1 MQQHASA
8 VEHPFR
14 STRTRTLL
22 VVLLASA
29 MVAALM
35 PLSTG
40 TTAFADEHEFTDLS
54 DDNVHRD
61 NVLALVEAGVI
72 SGFGDGTFRP
82 SNAVNRGQ
90 FATYLAGVGGLEEA
104 DGPYDFSD
112 IEGSVHAGN
121 IQALSEAGIISGRA
135 DGTYGPGDTIRRD
148 QAASLLVG
156 WLQAKGL
163 ADGPF
168 DDVSEDNVHARNVN
182 VLADLG
188 VLSGRSAD
196 TFMPAAS
203 LQRDQTASIVLAAA
217 EVLAEVDFSL
227 HVLHINDGESA
238 LLPDADAGFPG
249 VARFA
254 EDLLALRDAIDDGA
268 PDRASVTISAGDNFL
283 AGPRLN
289 ASLAAD
295 APEFYDAIVYDYLEF
310 DAMTIGNHEFDFGPD
325 VLADFIEAI
334 EDIPF
339 LSANL
344 DVTGEE
350 RLEDLVTEGRL
361 AASEVVT
368 RQDREIG
375 IVGATYEGLESISS
389 PGNATTGPV
398 LEAVQDEVDALLADD
413 VDTILLSS
421 HLQDLSTELS
431 LVPQLSGIDAVIGGG
446 GGEALDDDY
455 PLMATDADGRSVP
468 VVTVPGN
475 YSDIGHLV
483 LNLDE
488 DGDLVYVGAAS
499 ELLPVT
505 VDGAVDTFIQQSV
518 EVPVAAFVAG
528 LEDTVIGSTAVPLDG
543 RRGEDTRGVRT
554 RETNLGNLLA
564 DAMVFSARERTAEF
578 GVEEAD
584 VALQNGGGIRNDGV
598 IPVGDLTELDTF
610 NVAAFTNIV
619 GVAEMDGVTLWQALE
634 RSVSSLPDASG
645 AHGQWSGVTFTYDTD
660 QPAQTRD
667 VDAGTILTEGER
679 IVDATVTRS
688 DGTTYDLVV
697 DGDVAADAA
706 DETFVMA
713 SIDFLL
719 SGQDGYVMFGDL
731 DFTRVGV
738 TYQQSLSEYIQSL
751 EPEGVTEDDYPD
763 LTVDNDTYSRFGPV
777 GEFTPA

>member
-8 VEHPFR
+8 AEQPSG
-14 STRTRTLL
+14 STRTRMLL
-22 VVLLASA
+22 VALLVSA

-40 TTAFADEHEFTDLS
+40 TAAFADEHDFPDLS
-54 DDNVHRD
+54 DDNVHRES
-61 NVLALVEAGVI
+61 VLALVEAGI
-72 SGFGDGTFRP
+72 IRGFGDGTFQP
-82 SNAVNRGQ
+82 FLAVTRGQ
-90 FATYLAGVGGLEEA
+90 FATYLAGVGGLAEA
-104 DGPYDFSD
+104 DGPYAFPD
-112 IEGSVHAGN
+112 IAGSVHAGN
-121 IQALSEAGIISGRA
+121 IQALYEAGIIAGRA
-135 DGTYGPGDTIRRD
+135 DGTYGPSDTIRRD
-148 QAASLLVG
+148 QAASLLTG

-168 DDVSEDNVHARNVN
+168 DDVSDGNVHARNVN
-182 VLADLG
+182 ILADLG

-217 EVLAEVDFSL
+217 VVLAEVDFSL

-238 LLPDADAGFPG
+238 LLPDAAAGFPG

-254 EDLLALRDAIDDGA
+254 ADLLALRAAIDDGT

-289 ASLAAD
+289 ASLAED
-295 APEFYDAIVYDYLEF
+295 APEFYDAIVYDYLAF
-310 DAMTIGNHEFDFGPD
+310 DAMTVGNHEFDFGPG

-334 EDIPF
+334 DDIPF

-344 DVTGEE
+344 DVTGEP
-350 RLEDLVTEGRL
+350 RLEALVTEGRL

-368 RQDREIG
+368 RDDLEIG

-398 LEAVQDEVDALLADD
+398 LAAVQAEVDDLLADG

-446 GGEALDDDY
+446 GGEALGDDY

-499 ELLPVT
+499 ELLPVN
-505 VDGAVDTFIQQSV
+505 VDGPVDTFIRQTV
-518 EVPVAAFVAG
+518 EAPVAAFVAG
-528 LEDTVIGSTAVPLDG
+528 LADAVIGTTAVPLDG

-564 DAMVFSARERTAEF
+564 DAMVYSARERATEF
-578 GVEEAD
+578 GVDDAE

-598 IPVGDLTELDTF
+598 IPVGDVTELDTF
-610 NVAAFTNIV
+610 NVAAFSNIV

-634 RSVSSLPDASG
+634 RSVASLPDASG
-645 AHGQWSGVTFTYDTD
+645 AHGQWSGVTFTYDVT
-660 QPAQTRD
+660 QTAQERD
-667 VDAGTILTEGER
+667 TDAGTITTEGER

-688 DGTTYDLVV
+688 DGSTYDLVV
-697 DGDVAADAA
+697 DGEVAADAA
-706 DETFVMA
+706 TETFVMA

-731 DFTRVGV
+731 EFTRVGI
-738 TYQQSLSEYIQSL
+738 TYQQSLSEYIQELGSI
-751 EPEGVTEDDYPD
+751 TSANYPD
-763 LTVDNDTYSRFGPV
+763 LTVDKDTYSRFGPDGV
-777 GEFTPA
+777 FTPA